1 MYPRVAGR
9 LRRLPWIALGLAVA
23 ASCGDNR
30 GAPIDAGDGGVIDA
44 DLRDAP
50 DRDAADTDA
59 PATDA
64 PDLDAPATDAPD
76 LDAVAADAPD
86 LDAPDLDAPDVDA
99 PDVDAA
105 PIDAPDL
112 DAPAIDAIPIDA
124 PELPLPVT
132 LRVMA
137 SNLTSGNFQA
147 YEAPGA
153 RLIDG
158 LDPDIALMQEFNV
171 GGNTP
176 AEVRAFVD
184 QAFGP
189 GFYISR
195 EAGVQIPNGVVSRY
209 PIVADGRWDDPQVG
223 NREFVFARIDIP
235 GPRDLWAVSVH
246 LLTSGAGVR
255 NSEATALAQY
265 VTANVPP
272 GDFLVIGGDFNTD
285 TRSEACIG
293 TIGAVVDTAAPH
305 PADQA
310 GDGDTNAGRTKPYD
324 WVLPDAD
331 LRPYQT
337 AVAVGT
343 LSYPDGLVLDTR
355 VYTPLAD
362 VAPAMLTDSAA
373 SNMQHMGVIKAF
385 TITE

>member
-1 MYPRVAGR
+1 M
-9 LRRLPWIALGLAVA
+9 PWIAVALAVA
-23 ASCGDNR
+23 AGCGDNR
-30 GAPIDAGDGGVIDA
+30 GATIDAGDGG
-44 DLRDAP
+44 
-50 DRDAADTDA
+50 T
-59 PATDA
+59 
-64 PDLDAPATDAPD
+64 LDAPAADARD
-76 LDAVAADAPD
+76 LDAADAADLDAPD
-86 LDAPDLDAPDVDA
+86 LDAPDLDAPDL
-99 PDVDAA
+99 DAA
-105 PIDAPDL
+105 DL
-112 DAPAIDAIPIDA
+112 DAADRDAPGLDASDLDASPPDALDIDAVPIDA

-147 YEAPGA
+147 YEAPGL

-176 AEVRAFVD
+176 AELRAFVD

-189 GFYISR
+189 QFFFSR

-209 PIVADGRWDDPQVG
+209 PIVADGRWDDPQVS
-223 NREFVFARIDIP
+223 NREFAYARIDIP

-246 LLTSGAGVR
+246 LLTASASAR

-265 VTANVPP
+265 VAANVPP
-272 GDFLVIGGDFNTD
+272 TDFLVVGGDFNTD

-293 TIGAVVDTAAPH
+293 TLDAVVTTAAPH

-331 LRPYQT
+331 LRAYQS
-337 AVAVGT
+337 ALVVGT
-343 LSYPDGLVLDTR
+343 ASFPDGLVLDTR
-355 VYTPLAD
+355 VYAPLAD
-362 VAPAMLTDSAA
+362 VAPAMLTDSGA

>member
-1 MYPRVAGR
+1 MDPRVTVR
-9 LRRLPWIALGLAVA
+9 LRRLRWIALGLAVA
-23 ASCGDNR
+23 AGCGDNR
-30 GAPIDAGDGGVIDA
+30 GATIDAGDSGVIDA

-50 DRDAADTDA
+50 ERDSR
-59 PATDA
+59 
-64 PDLDAPATDAPD
+64 DL
-76 LDAVAADAPD
+76 DAPD
-86 LDAPDLDAPDVDA
+86 LDAPDLDAPDL
-99 PDVDAA
+99 
-105 PIDAPDL
+105 DAPDL
-112 DAPAIDAIPIDA
+112 DAPDLDAPDLDAPAIDAPAIDAPAIDAIPIDA

-153 RLIDG
+153 RILDG
-158 LDPDIALMQEFNV
+158 LDPDITLMQEFNV

-176 AEVRAFVD
+176 AELRAFVD

-189 GFYISR
+189 QFFFSR

-209 PIVADGRWDDPQVG
+209 PIIADGRWDDPQVG
-223 NREFVFARIDIP
+223 NREFVYARIDIP

-265 VTANVPP
+265 VATHVPP
-272 GDFLVIGGDFNTD
+272 TDFLIIGGDFNTD
-285 TRSEACIG
+285 ARSEACIG
-293 TIGAVVDTAAPH
+293 TLGAVVDTAPPH

-324 WVLPDAD
+324 WVLADDD
-331 LRPYQT
+331 LRPYQA
-337 AVAVGT
+337 AVTVGAA
-343 LSYPDGLVLDTR
+343 SYPDGLVLDTR
-355 VYTPLAD
+355 VYAPLVD
-362 VAPAMLTDSAA
+362 VAPAMITDSAA
-373 SNMQHMGVIKAF
+373 PSMQHMGVIKAF

>member
-1 MYPRVAGR
+1 MYPRAAVRSR
-9 LRRLPWIALGLAVA
+9 LLSWIACALAVA
-23 ASCGDNR
+23 AGCGDNR

-44 DLRDAP
+44 DLRDA
-50 DRDAADTDA
+50 RDDDARDLDASDLDASDLDASDTDA
-59 PATDA
+59 SDTDA
-64 PDLDAPATDAPD
+64 SDLDASDLDAPA
-76 LDAVAADAPD
+76 
-86 LDAPDLDAPDVDA
+86 LDAPGL
-99 PDVDAA
+99 DAA

-112 DAPAIDAIPIDA
+112 DAIPIDA

-132 LRVMA
+132 LRVLA

-147 YEAPGA
+147 YEMPGR

-176 AEVRAFVD
+176 AELRAFVD
-184 QAFGP
+184 EAFGP
-189 GFYISR
+189 QFFFSR

-209 PIVADGRWDDPQVG
+209 PIIADGRWDDPQVS
-223 NREFVFARIDIP
+223 NREFAYARIDIP

-246 LLTSGAGVR
+246 LLTASASVR
-255 NSEATALAQY
+255 NSEAAALAQY
-265 VTANVPP
+265 VTANVPA

-285 TRSEACIG
+285 ARTEACIA
-293 TIGAVVDTAAPH
+293 TLGAVVETAAPH

-331 LRPYQT
+331 LRPYQ
-337 AVAVGT
+337 APLVIGAA
-343 LSYPDGLVLDTR
+343 SYPDGLVLDTR
-355 VYTPLAD
+355 VYAPLAD
-362 VAPAMLTDSAA
+362 VAPALLTDSGA

>member
-1 MYPRVAGR
+1 MYPRAAVGSR
-9 LRRLPWIALGLAVA
+9 LASWIAFALAVA
-23 ASCGDNR
+23 AGCGDNR
-30 GAPIDAGDGGVIDA
+30 GATIDAGDSGVIDA
-44 DLRDAP
+44 DLR
-50 DRDAADTDA
+50 
-59 PATDA
+59 
-64 PDLDAPATDAPD
+64 
-76 LDAVAADAPD
+76 DAPD
-86 LDAPDLDAPDVDA
+86 LDAPDLDAPDLDAPDLDAPALDAPDLDAVDTDAVDTDA
-99 PDVDAA
+99 PDVDAL
-105 PIDAPDL
+105 PI

-153 RLIDG
+153 RILDG
-158 LDPDIALMQEFNV
+158 LDPDITLMQEFNV

-176 AEVRAFVD
+176 AELRAFVD

-189 GFYISR
+189 QFFFSR

-209 PIVADGRWDDPQVG
+209 PIIADGRWDDPQVG
-223 NREFVFARIDIP
+223 NREFVYARIDIP

-265 VTANVPP
+265 VATHVPP
-272 GDFLVIGGDFNTD
+272 TDFLIIGGDFNTD
-285 TRSEACIG
+285 ARSEACIG
-293 TIGAVVDTAAPH
+293 ALGAVVDTAPPH

-324 WVLPDAD
+324 WVLADDD
-331 LRPYQT
+331 LRPYQA
-337 AVAVGT
+337 AVTVGAA
-343 LSYPDGLVLDTR
+343 SYPDGLVLDTR
-355 VYTPLAD
+355 VYAPLVD
-362 VAPAMLTDSAA
+362 VAPAMITDSAA
-373 SNMQHMGVIKAF
+373 PSMQHMGVIKAF